1 MTENIQIIN
10 RANVMTPMLFRL
22 KKGRDILIGSKLG
35 FTSHH
40 NHRAFFLRQGLFLVL
55 FIISFNIYGKNKAC
69 IANKILD
76 IDRLNATKSDTVYPG
91 TDLAIL
97 KMEPLKKE
105 VFPGEG
111 IAINMIVMNYG
122 FSESAPTRIDFWIS
136 EEDEPDLDTNNINS
150 TKLLAPLKMDTKV
163 DFSHLVVIP
172 ADYSG
177 KYVYITAVINAN
189 PKNGPDPTPG
199 NNTMFTAVR
208 IGSADSYKGGIYS
221 YDGAMREVSMVN
233 PIRKL
238 KRGKPYP
245 FQVKYSI
252 TGVRPPKAGQSIDI
266 VLSADP
272 ELDDTDV
279 TIATFPAIPGVN
291 GAIMDIKKDLV
302 FGRQFRKGKA
312 YIFAVIRPGKWK
324 DPNMDNNYSKPLKI
338 RLK

>member
-1 MTENIQIIN
+1 MTFDLFNHFIIYLWKGIPPQY
-10 RANVMTPMLFRL
+10 RGAAAPTFVGFMRWKTLILIVPAIRMLFVFCSL
-22 KKGRDILIGSKLG
+22 FMPSLCFGLHSDIKPSIGEPFS
-35 FTSHH
+35 TM
-40 NHRAFFLRQGLFLVL
+40 R
-55 FIISFNIYGKNKAC
+55 
-69 IANKILD
+69 
-76 IDRLNATKSDTVYPG
+76 DTVYPG

-97 KMEPLKKE
+97 KMDPLKKE
-105 VFPGEG
+105 GFPGEG
-111 IAINMIVMNYG
+111 IAINMIIMNYG
-122 FSESAPTRIDFWIS
+122 FSESASTKIDFWVS

-172 ADYSG
+172 ADYTG
-177 KYVYITAVINAN
+177 RYVYITAVIRPN
-189 PKNGPDPTPG
+189 PKNGSDPTPG

-221 YDGAMREVSMVN
+221 YDGAMKEITMVN

-245 FQVKYSI
+245 FQVKFSI
-252 TGVRPPKAGQSIDI
+252 TGVRAPKAGQYIDI
-266 VLSADP
+266 LLSADP
-272 ELDDTDV
+272 VLDDTDA
-279 TIATFPAIPGVN
+279 TIASFPAIPGVN
-291 GAIMDIKKDLV
+291 GVVKDIKKDLV
-302 FGRQFRKGKA
+302 FGKQFRKGKA